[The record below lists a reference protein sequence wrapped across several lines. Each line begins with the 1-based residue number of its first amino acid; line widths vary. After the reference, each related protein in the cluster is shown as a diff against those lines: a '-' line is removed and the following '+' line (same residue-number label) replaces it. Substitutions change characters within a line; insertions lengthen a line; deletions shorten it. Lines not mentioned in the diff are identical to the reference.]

1 VAQVSTSEGEDPD
14 GAYLDLAREIRAE
27 VARVAAE
34 DDAGTAA
41 LEQVFSGIT
50 DRERQRI
57 ARDVFDRLPATE
69 QWAVIER
76 VFDDEEL
83 AAALSAFRED
93 LVSAAKRRAIA
104 AAVAEGARLD
114 TVRVPSG
121 GRLTLGLYREGSGN
135 CARRLRLQSL
145 EEPGVF
151 QVVDDVFNPDGDY
164 FVTGSYDQSTFE
176 RDRLPAHAVVRPG
189 SIVPDGGDQ
198 RLDPVLQLGG
208 RVDVEVDGD
217 LREGRLHLGAATLD
231 GVDVFEGAAR

>member
-1 VAQVSTSEGEDPD
+1 VARASISEGDDPD

-34 DDAGTAA
+34 DDADTAA
-41 LEQVFSGIT
+41 LEHVFSGIT

-57 ARDVFDRLPATE
+57 AREVFDRLPTHE

-76 VFDDEEL
+76 VFDDDEL
-83 AAALSAFRED
+83 AAALAAFRSD
-93 LVSAAKRRAIA
+93 LLAAAQRRAIA
-104 AAVAEGARLD
+104 AAVADGTRLD
-114 TVRVPSG
+114 TVRVPAG
-121 GRLTLGLYREGSGN
+121 GHLTLGLLREGTGTR
-135 CARRLRLQSL
+135 ARRLRLETL
-145 EEPGVF
+145 DEPGAF
-151 QVVDDVFNPDGDY
+151 QVVDDVDNPDGDY
-164 FVTGSYDQSTFE
+164 FVTGAYDQSAFA

-198 RLDPVLQLGG
+198 RLDPVLHLGG

>member
-1 VAQVSTSEGEDPD
+1 VGLVSTSEGDDPD
-14 GAYLDLAREIRAE
+14 GAYLDLAREIKAE

-57 ARDVFDRLPATE
+57 AREVFDRLPADE

-76 VFDDEEL
+76 VFDDADLEAAL
-83 AAALSAFRED
+83 ATFRGDLVAAAQ
-93 LVSAAKRRAIA
+93 RRAVA
-104 AAVAEGARLD
+104 AGVAEGPRLD
-114 TVRVPSG
+114 TVRVPAG
-121 GRLTLGLYREGSGN
+121 GRLTLGLFREGTAT

-145 EEPGVF
+145 DEPGAF

-164 FVTGSYDQSTFE
+164 FVTADYDQSTFQ

-189 SIVPDGGDQ
+189 SIVPDGGDG

-208 RVDVEVDGD
+208 RVDVEVGGD
-217 LREGRLHLGAATLD
+217 LREGRLHLGWATLD
-231 GVDVFEGAAR
+231 EVDVFEGAAR

>member
-1 VAQVSTSEGEDPD
+1 MAQVSISEGDDPD
-14 GAYLDLAREIRAE
+14 SAYLELAREIRAE

-57 ARDVFDRLPATE
+57 ARDVFERLPATE

-76 VFDDEEL
+76 VFDDQEL
-83 AAALSAFRED
+83 ARALSAFRSD
-93 LVSAAKRRAIA
+93 LVAAAERRALA
-104 AAVAEGARLD
+104 AAVAEGTRLD

-121 GRLTLGLYREGSGN
+121 GRLTLGLFREGTGT

-145 EEPGVF
+145 DEPGAF
-151 QVVDDVFNPDGDY
+151 QVVDDVFNPGGDY
-164 FVTGSYDQSTFE
+164 FVTGAYDQATFE
-176 RDRLPAHAVVRPG
+176 RDRLPANAVVRPG

-198 RLDPVLQLGG
+198 RLDPVLHLGG

-217 LREGRLHLGAATLD
+217 LRQGRLHLGDATLD
-231 GVDVFEGAAR
+231 GVDVFEGAVR